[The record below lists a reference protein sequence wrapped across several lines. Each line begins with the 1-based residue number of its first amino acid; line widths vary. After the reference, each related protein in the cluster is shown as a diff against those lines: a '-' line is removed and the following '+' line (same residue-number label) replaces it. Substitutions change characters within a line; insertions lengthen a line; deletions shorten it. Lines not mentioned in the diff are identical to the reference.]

1 MSVAPD
7 QAGAILQSLLQVGV
21 NLSAIGDRQQM
32 LDMILTEARKL
43 AHAQAGQL
51 YIMENGSLNLVCSQN
66 DKVRPARPKG
76 CSAAGSRSSRSF
88 QESAIPGDCL
98 ACFVASSGRTINLP
112 DSFNL
117 SSGVPFRID
126 RSADAASGYRSVSIL
141 AIPLKRTT
149 DGKCIGV
156 LELVN
161 RTHSP
166 AGSPVPFPSDDC
178 SAITSL
184 AAMAAV
190 TIHNALLQ
198 EQIKQAHLDT
208 IIRLS
213 VAAEYRDDDTTQHIH
228 RVSHT
233 SAMIARGMGL
243 SAPMVDLIQCA
254 SPMHDIGKIGVPDA
268 ILRKCGPLSQE
279 QREVVQQHTVIGGR
293 ILAQAPNELLAIA
306 HDIAMWHHERWDG
319 EGYPDKLAGERIPL
333 AARIVG
339 LADVFDALVTRR
351 CYKEPYALDV
361 ALGIIHRENGKH
373 FDTKVTNAFFLVLE
387 QVLACYRAMGVIP
400 GAAAS

>member
-1 MSVAPD
+1 VNQLTSVAPD

-21 NLSAIGDRQQM
+21 SLSAIGDRQRM
-32 LDMILTEARKL
+32 LEMILTEARKL

-51 YIMENGSLNLVCSQN
+51 YIMENGTLGLVCSQN
-66 DKVRPARPKG
+66 DKVRLPKPVH
-76 CSAAGSRSSRSF
+76 RRFQDSS
-88 QESAIPGDCL
+88 IPSDCL
-98 ACFVASSGRTINLP
+98 ASFVVSSGRTINLP

-117 SSGVPFRID
+117 SRGMPFRID
-126 RSADAASGYRSVSIL
+126 RSADVAANYRSVSIL
-141 AIPLKRTT
+141 AIPLKRAT

-156 LELVN
+156 LELIN
-161 RTHSP
+161 RLCSP
-166 AGSPVPFPSDDC
+166 DGSPVPFPNDDC
-178 SAITSL
+178 AAIASL
-184 AAMAAV
+184 ASMAAV

-213 VAAEYRDDDTTQHIH
+213 VAAEYRDDDTTQHIR

-243 SAPMVDLIQCA
+243 SASMVDLIQCA
-254 SPMHDIGKIGVPDA
+254 SPMHDIGKIGVPDS
-268 ILRKCGPLSQE
+268 ILRKCGALTQE
-279 QREVVQQHTVIGGR
+279 QRDAVQQHTAVGGR
-293 ILAQAPNELLAIA
+293 ILANAPNELLAIA
-306 HDIAMWHHERWDG
+306 HDIALWHHERWDG

-333 AARIVG
+333 SARIVG

-373 FDTKVTNAFFLVLE
+373 FDVKVTNAFFLVLE
-387 QVLACYRAMGVIP
+387 QVLASYRAMGVIP
-400 GAAAS
+400 RAIAS

>member
-1 MSVAPD
+1 VNQATNVAPD
-7 QAGAILQSLLQVGV
+7 QTGAILQSLLQVGV
-21 NLSAIGDRQQM
+21 NLSAVGDRQQM

-51 YIMENGSLNLVCSQN
+51 YIMENRTLSLVCSQN
-66 DKVRPARPKG
+66 DKVRLPKPKH
-76 CSAAGSRSSRSF
+76 SSFR
-88 QESAIPGDCL
+88 ESAIPCDCL
-98 ACFVASSGRTINLP
+98 ACFVASSGRAINLP
-112 DSFNL
+112 DSFAL
-117 SSGVPFRID
+117 PQGAPFRID
-126 RSADAASGYRSVSIL
+126 RSGDAAVGYRSVSML

-161 RTHSP
+161 RLCSP
-166 AGSPVPFPSDDC
+166 GGSPVPFPNDDC

-213 VAAEYRDDDTTQHIH
+213 VAAEYRDDDTTQHIR

-243 SAPMVDLIQCA
+243 SGSMVDLIQCA
-254 SPMHDIGKIGVPDA
+254 SPMHDIGKIGVPDS
-268 ILRKCGPLSQE
+268 ILRKCGALTPE

-306 HDIAMWHHERWDG
+306 HDIALWHHERWDG
-319 EGYPDKLAGERIPL
+319 GGYPDKLAGERIPL

-373 FDTKVTNAFFLVLE
+373 FDFKVTNAFFLVLE
-387 QVLACYRAMGVIP
+387 QVLASYRAMDIIP
-400 GAAAS
+400 MAAAR